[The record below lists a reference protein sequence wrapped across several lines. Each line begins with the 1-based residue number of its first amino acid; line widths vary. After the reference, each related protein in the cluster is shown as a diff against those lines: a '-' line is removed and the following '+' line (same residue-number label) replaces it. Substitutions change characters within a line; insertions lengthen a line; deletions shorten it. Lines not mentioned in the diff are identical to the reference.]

1 MIRVNDP
8 SHALYIGAILS
19 PCIMR
24 HATLVLATILT
35 LASSAQV
42 VINEVD
48 YDQPGTDNAE
58 YLEIKNVGETA
69 FPMQN
74 LRVVFIN
81 GNNGGAVEYR
91 TIENASWPALEPGD
105 YFVICANQGLTLNCD
120 HPATPT
126 TNLIQNGP
134 TDAIALIS
142 TLDETVYDQ
151 VSYGGDVPGFTE
163 GTGTSAEDTNDQ
175 DGLSLS
181 RWPDGADTDIN
192 DADFVIGCPT
202 PGETNELDPLNCAI
216 TTGIAGA
223 NAASMVSILP
233 DARLGQIVFRLE
245 RATVAPVAVSVYASN
260 GTLVAMR
267 DLGTT
272 AMAQWSIP
280 TGPAAQLFLVRI
292 NAGSEVITRRVV
304 MP

>member
-1 MIRVNDP
+1 MRSIT
-8 SHALYIGAILS
+8 AL
-19 PCIMR
+19 
-24 HATLVLATILT
+24 LAGMMHVM
-35 LASSAQV
+35 LAAQV
-42 VINEVD
+42 VINEVE
-48 YDQPGTDNAE
+48 YNQPGTDNAE
-58 YLEIKNVGETA
+58 YLEIKNVGEVS
-69 FPMQN
+69 FPLQD
-74 LRVVFIN
+74 LRVILIN
-81 GNNGGAVEYR
+81 GNNGGAVQYQA
-91 TIENASWPALEPGD
+91 IEDASWPDLAPGG

-134 TDAIALIS
+134 ADAIALVS

-181 RWPDGADTDIN
+181 RWPDGSDTN
-192 DADFVIGCPT
+192 DNDVDFVIGCPT
-202 PGETNELDPLNCAI
+202 PGGTNELDPVNCAI
-216 TTGIAGA
+216 TTGVTGA
-223 NAASMVSILP
+223 NAVNMVSIVP
-233 DARLGQIVFRLE
+233 DARLGRIVVRLE
-245 RATVAPVAVSVYASN
+245 RSTVAPVMVSVYASN

-272 AMAQWSIP
+272 ALAQWSIP
-280 TGPAAQLFLVRI
+280 TGPTAQLFLVRI